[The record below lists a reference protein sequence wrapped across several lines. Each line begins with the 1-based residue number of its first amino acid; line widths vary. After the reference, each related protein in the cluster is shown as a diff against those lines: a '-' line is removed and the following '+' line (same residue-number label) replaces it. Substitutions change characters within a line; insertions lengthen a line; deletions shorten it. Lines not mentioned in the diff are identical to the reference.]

1 MKTLFLLSTLA
12 ALVLTGCMTDKE
24 AWLRNRDM
32 DIKAAY
38 KETYKP
44 LVIKGG
50 MTLSDDAE
58 LVVTVPSQPYQHTP
72 IPDGAAAQE
81 RIIGNITQAAGLVG
95 LGAVGIYKAG
105 DKTSNTT
112 SKATQA
118 ETGGN

>member
-12 ALVLTGCMTDKE
+12 ALALAGCMTDNE

-32 DIKAAY
+32 DIKASH
-38 KETYKP
+38 KETYEP

-81 RIIGNITQAAGLVG
+81 RLISNITQAAGLVG
-95 LGAVGIYKAG
+95 LSAVGIYKAG
-105 DKTSNTT
+105 DKTSTT
-112 SKATQA
+112 TVKATQA

>member
-1 MKTLFLLSTLA
+1 MKRTMAMAIVVASLCAS
-12 ALVLTGCMTDKE
+12 CMTDKE
-24 AWLRNRDM
+24 AWLRGK
-32 DIKAAY
+32 DIDAKAAH

-105 DKTSNTT
+105 DKTSTT
-112 SKATQA
+112 TGKATQA

>member
-1 MKTLFLLSTLA
+1 METLFLLSTLA

-24 AWLRNRDM
+24 AWLRGK
-32 DIKAAY
+32 DIDAKAAH

-72 IPDGAAAQE
+72 IPDGAAIQAGV
-81 RIIGNITQAAGLVG
+81 IKDITTTAGLVT
-95 LGAVGIYKAG
+95 LGVVGAANAG
-105 DKTSNTT
+105 DSTKTTINN
-112 SKATQA
+112 AAPA
-118 ETGGN
+118 EGGN

>member
-1 MKTLFLLSTLA
+1 MKTLFLLIALA

-24 AWLRNRDM
+24 AWLRGK
-32 DIKAAY
+32 DIDAKAAH
-38 KETYKP
+38 KETYEP

-50 MTLSDDAE
+50 MTLYDDAE

-81 RIIGNITQAAGLVG
+81 RVIGNITQAAGLVG

-105 DKTSNTT
+105 DKTSTT
-112 SKATQA
+112 TVKATQA

>member
-1 MKTLFLLSTLA
+1 MKSILFLTASV
-12 ALVLTGCMTDKE
+12 LVLAGCMTDRE
-24 AWLRNRDM
+24 AWLRGK
-32 DIKAAY
+32 DIDAKAAH

-81 RIIGNITQAAGLVG
+81 RLISNITQAAGLVG

-105 DKTSNTT
+105 DKTSITT
-112 SKATQA
+112 DKTTQA
-118 ETGGN
+118 ETEGN

>member
-1 MKTLFLLSTLA
+1 MKRAMAMAIVVASLCAS
-12 ALVLTGCMTDKE
+12 CMTDKE
-24 AWLRNRDM
+24 YQLRAK
-32 DIKAAY
+32 DIDAKAAH